1 MLTREQFIKKYLW
14 YFNLYGNL
22 CFFGAVLCGLGVFFF
37 TKQSVLNWQ
46 TGGKLLFVLF
56 AILAIGFLIGII
68 ACLAGGIEISGRL
81 KDKYKFYHIIT
92 KRALKNGFF
101 DDFFA
106 EGFESPCYRLVIRQ
120 ILSDFGMEKEYRKF
134 KRKILSRFV
143 VLESIKIPV
152 TTLNV

>member
-1 MLTREQFIKKYLW
+1 MLTKEQFFKKYLW

-22 CFFGAVLCGLGVFFF
+22 CFLGAVLCCLGVFFF
-37 TKQSVLNWQ
+37 IKQSILHWQ
-46 TGGKLLFVLF
+46 TGSKLTFWLFVT
-56 AILAIGFLIGII
+56 LALGFLIGII
-68 ACLAGGIEISGRL
+68 ACLSGGIEISRRL
-81 KDKYKFYHIIT
+81 KDKYRFYRITT

-106 EGFESPCYRLVIRQ
+106 EGFGSPCYRLVIRQ
-120 ILSDFGMEKEYRKF
+120 ILSDFGMEKEYHKF

-152 TTLNV
+152 TANNI